1 MKIQDVLYQIVAIIM
16 MTTLLSGSAFAQ
28 NKNLVIRIAKLE
40 IDAAKLE
47 SCKNKRTEKMETSV
61 RIEPRI
67 LSLCAVSNKTNPASI
82 TIFEIYAIDDA
93 YNTHIQTPHLRGIRV
108 LQWKWSNLSNS

>member
-1 MKIQDVLYQIVAIIM
+1 MKIQDVLYQTVAMIM
-16 MTTLLSGSAFAQ
+16 ITTLLSGSAFAQ

-61 RIEPRI
+61 HVEPGI
-67 LSLCAVSNKTNPASI
+67 LSLCAVSNKANPAASLYLRYMLLTML
-82 TIFEIYAIDDA
+82 TIPIYKHPI
-93 YNTHIQTPHLRGIRV
+93 
-108 LQWKWSNLSNS
+108 